1 MPLTKDAEGI
11 IPQTQWDALLRAP
24 TTGTECAFVDDPET
38 EEERIV
44 VIYNARNAPPV
55 VTVDVN
61 KDGSLVTLKADGAPI
76 AVMSC
81 QSKKAPCA
89 EDVMLVARHTPYSI

>member
-1 MPLTKDAEGI
+1 MPLTKDTAGL
-11 IPQTQWDALLRAP
+11 TRLAQWEALMRAP
-24 TTGTECAFVDDPET
+24 ITGTECAFIDDPET

-61 KDGSLVTLKADGAPI
+61 IDTSLVTLKADGTPI

-81 QSKKAPCA
+81 QSKQVPCA
-89 EDVMLVARHTPYSI
+89 DDVMLVARHTPYPI

>member
-1 MPLTKDAEGI
+1 MQQTNIRPDA
-11 IPQTQWDALLRAP
+11 IPNEQWDALLRAP
-24 TTGTECAFVDDPET
+24 ITGTECAFVDDPET
-38 EEERIV
+38 EKERIV

-61 KDGSLVTLKADGAPI
+61 TDQRLVTVKADGTPL

-81 QSKKAPCA
+81 QWGDVPSAA
-89 EDVMLVARHTPYSI
+89 DVMLVARHSHYNG